1 MNKTHLITK
10 ILYTHFALDGRP
22 WVVMLNGEILVGE
35 IKEVFDI
42 RIEFHHGQGARCTR
56 ELQLHLLQVVEIQMG
71 VAGGMDKLARLQA
84 RDLCH
89 HLQKKGIRGNVERHS
104 EKGVCTALVELETQ
118 LAIGHI
124 KLEKAVAWRQFHG
137 LYVRHIPGT
146 DNHAARVGIVLDLMK
161 HLFDLVDM
169 AAIVVLPCSP
179 LTAIHRTE
187 VAMLIG
193 HSSQMLTP

>member
-1 MNKTHLITK
+1 
-10 ILYTHFALDGRP
+10 
-22 WVVMLNGEILVGE
+22 
-35 IKEVFDI
+35 
-42 RIEFHHGQGARCTR
+42 
-56 ELQLHLLQVVEIQMG
+56 
-71 VAGGMDKLARLQA
+71 MDKLARLQA

-104 EKGVCTALVELETQ
+104 EKGVCTALVELEAQ
-118 LAIGHI
+118 LTIGHI

-193 HSSQMLTP
+193 PLIPNADTVVLQILHIGVALQEPQQFVNDGFQMHFLGSDQRKTIFKIETHLMAKHTDGACAGAVVALHTFCGDALQ

>member
-42 RIEFHHGQGARCTR
+42 RIELHHGQGSRCTR

-104 EKGVCTALVELETQ
+104 EKGVCTALVELEAQ
-118 LAIGHI
+118 LTIGHI
-124 KLEKAVAWRQFHG
+124 KLEKAVTRRQGHLVNFG
-137 LYVRHIPGT
+137 NVPRTNYV
-146 DNHAARVGIVLDLMK
+146 
-161 HLFDLVDM
+161 
-169 AAIVVLPCSP
+169 
-179 LTAIHRTE
+179 TA
-187 VAMLIG
+187 
-193 HSSQMLTP
+193 